1 MRRNGSAL
9 PNGSALGNA
18 AASVRRA
25 VRAALLTILLLCGA
39 AIAAFAAPDAAGD
52 DPAIARSLAEMLR
65 DARTVVSNNQNLI
78 NNPDI
83 GDKGLTG
90 KKVLDEAVQL
100 YKSEMGVDPTD
111 NRSAV
116 AQWPAAAGDDGVDRR
131 GR

>member
-9 PNGSALGNA
+9 RNA
-18 AASVRRA
+18 AASGRSA
-25 VRAALLTILLLCGA
+25 VCAALLTILLLCGEA
-39 AIAAFAAPDAAGD
+39 TAVFAAPDAAGD
-52 DPAIARSLAEMLR
+52 DPAIAQSLAEMLR

-100 YKSEMGVDPTD
+100 YKSQTGMDPTKID
-111 NRSAV
+111 PQSRQGRLLQAMMDSIV
-116 AQWPAAAGDDGVDRR
+116 EVVD
-131 GR
+131 